1 MNTERMAEAVK
12 CLIDLVARLR
22 GPGGCPW
29 DAKQTDATI
38 KIYLIEEAY
47 EVLDAIESSSPDE
60 LCSELGDLFFQIL
73 FLCQLSAERGDF
85 DFVRVVE
92 KITEKM
98 VRRHPHVFGN
108 ASVENAEEVAENWN
122 RIKREENGHP
132 ELFTSQL
139 MSVPGNLP
147 ALSRAHRLSE
157 RASKAGFDW
166 KSIEAVWEK
175 VEEEFHE
182 LQAAISSGDSNGVS
196 EELGDLLFSLVN
208 LARLRDTNAEDLL
221 RMANRKFLFRFERM
235 EKLLNSKG
243 IGMKKATAEQ
253 MDLVWEEVKTFEKE
267 KG

>member
-1 MNTERMAEAVK
+1 MNTEKLTETVK
-12 CLIDLVARLR
+12 GLIDLVARLR

-47 EVLDAIESSSPDE
+47 EVLDAIDSSAPDE

-85 DFVRVVE
+85 DFIRVVE

-98 VRRHPHVFGN
+98 VRRHPHVFGK
-108 ASVENAEEVAENWN
+108 ASVENAEEVAANWN
-122 RIKREENGHP
+122 RIKREENGDSDRF
-132 ELFTSQL
+132 LSQL
-139 MSVPGNLP
+139 TSVPVNLP

-157 RASKAGFDW
+157 RASKAGLDW
-166 KSIEAVWEK
+166 KSVGDVWEK

-182 LQAAISSGDSNGVS
+182 LQAAVSAGDSNGVS

-221 RMANRKFLFRFERM
+221 RMANKKFLHRFEKL
-235 EKLLNSKG
+235 EKILNSRG
-243 IGMKKATAEQ
+243 IGMKEATAEQ
-253 MDLVWEEVKTFEKE
+253 MDLVWEEVKAR
-267 KG
+267 GG

>member
-1 MNTERMAEAVK
+1 MINNERLAEAVK
-12 CLIDLVARLR
+12 GLVQLVARLR

-47 EVLDAIESSSPDE
+47 EVLDAMESGSPE
-60 LCSELGDLFFQIL
+60 ALCSELGDLFFQVL

-98 VRRHPHVFGN
+98 VRRHPHVFGKAN
-108 ASVENAEEVAENWN
+108 VANAEEVAENWN
-122 RIKREENGHP
+122 RIKREENGQP
-132 ELFTSQL
+132 ESFSSQL

-147 ALSRAHRLSE
+147 ALLRSHRLSE

-166 KSIEAVWEK
+166 KSAGAVWEK

-182 LQAAISSGDSNGVS
+182 LEAAVSAGDTRGFS

-208 LARLRDTNAEDLL
+208 LSRFWNTSAEELL
-221 RMANRKFLFRFERM
+221 NMANRKFLFRFK
-235 EKLLNSKG
+235 KLEEFLNSKG
-243 IGMKKATAEQ
+243 IGMKEATAEQ
-253 MDLVWEEVKTFEKE
+253 MDLAWEEIKAMEE
-267 KG
+267 

>member
-1 MNTERMAEAVK
+1 MINNERLAETVRG
-12 CLIDLVARLR
+12 LVELVARLR

-47 EVLDAIESSSPDE
+47 EVLDAIENGSPE
-60 LCSELGDLFFQIL
+60 ALCSELGDLFFQVL

-98 VRRHPHVFGN
+98 VRRHPHVFGKAN
-108 ASVENAEEVAENWN
+108 VANAEEVAVNWN
-122 RIKREENGHP
+122 RIKREENGQS
-132 ELFTSQL
+132 ESFSSQL

-147 ALSRAHRLSE
+147 ALLRSHRLSE
-157 RASKAGFDW
+157 RASKAGLDW
-166 KSIEAVWEK
+166 KSAGAVWEK

-182 LQAAISSGDSNGVS
+182 LGAAVSAGDSNGVS

-208 LARLRDTNAEDLL
+208 LARFWNTNAEELL
-221 RMANRKFLFRFERM
+221 RMANRKFLRRFKRL
-235 EKLLNSKG
+235 EKALNAKG
-243 IGMKKATAEQ
+243 IGMKEATAEQ
-253 MDLVWEEVKTFEKE
+253 MDLVWEEGKARGE
-267 KG
+267 

>member
-1 MNTERMAEAVK
+1 MIKNDRLTESVK
-12 CLIDLVARLR
+12 GLIDLVARLR

-47 EVLDAIESSSPDE
+47 EVLDAIENESPE
-60 LCSELGDLFFQIL
+60 ALCSELGDLFFQIL

-98 VRRHPHVFGN
+98 VRRHPHVFGTAN
-108 ASVENAEEVAENWN
+108 VANAEEVADNWN
-122 RIKREENGHP
+122 RIKREENGQS
-132 ELFTSQL
+132 ESFSSQL
-139 MSVPGNLP
+139 MSVPANLP
-147 ALSRAHRLSE
+147 ALLRSHRLSE

-166 KSIEAVWEK
+166 KNAGAVWEK

-182 LQAAISSGDSNGVS
+182 LETAVSAGDSRGVS

-208 LARLRDTNAEDLL
+208 LARFWNTNAEELL
-221 RMANRKFLFRFERM
+221 GLANRKFLSRFKEL
-235 EKLLNSKG
+235 EQAINAKG
-243 IGMKKATAEQ
+243 IGMKEATAEQ
-253 MDLVWEEVKTFEKE
+253 MDLVWEEIKARGE
-267 KG
+267 